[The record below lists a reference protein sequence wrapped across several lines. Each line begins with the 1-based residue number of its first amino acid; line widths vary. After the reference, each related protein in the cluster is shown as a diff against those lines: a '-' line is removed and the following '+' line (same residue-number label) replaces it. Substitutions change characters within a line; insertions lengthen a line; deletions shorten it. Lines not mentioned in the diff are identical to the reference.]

1 MAEYTNDMFGLQQLM
16 KDEQAAKEQS
26 YIDNAYKL
34 GGKRAGMMLYAM
46 GDARRES
53 QAYDSLG
60 RMLTGE
66 QEAVDPRI
74 LRMQK
79 MESIQQQFPDPTTEQ
94 DFLNLAN
101 VLQNAGLPGEA
112 QKAMEMVNSIRSAAS
127 AAASA
132 TYQDVNGATRYK
144 ATGELVPGESATK
157 TTTPTELSLDQL
169 FTNTVEQD
177 PAYIAAVASGNVA
190 AQQKIIATAKRSLAL
205 SDDISNQ
212 QVQQFTVSKIDA
224 EGNTIFSDV
233 WRSYNKK
240 EDKWKDLE
248 STAQQ
253 VKAAATRTYVKDT
266 TEGTFSITEE
276 FKNGKFTEIARTN
289 IDDVPN
295 SFEQAAVMGVL
306 NTPGYD
312 QLSAQ
317 QQSELLLSAKQSI
330 TIPTTE
336 SAINAAYRDI
346 NANFV
351 SLAQQEAS
359 INGDENF
366 QANGQTKGNK
376 DFFEWK
382 NQLAKDVVAAG
393 GNTSVS
399 DVLGQYKLWNTVS
412 TGSLDSL
419 DQMQNLND
427 QIALARGTERGT
439 APNAAAWAQATRSIV
454 ALTKDSNLSLAEV
467 QTIANAGS
475 VPRKLINYL
484 NKAITGV
491 PVEATIKE
499 FEEMASGLEKVL
511 INRYNKDHASFNKSF
526 TIAGTDNNLLKSMTG
541 DPLEV
546 PVTSRKFTKNE
557 LLQILVDRNEYT
569 VDEDGFYYDENGNR
583 IME

>member
-1 MAEYTNDMFGLQQLM
+1 MAEMTSMFDTRNFMNRQL
-16 KDEQAAKEQS
+16 ET
-26 YIDNAYKL
+26 
-34 GGKRAGMMLYAM
+34 
-46 GDARRES
+46 DA
-53 QAYDSLG
+53 
-60 RMLTGE
+60 
-66 QEAVDPRI
+66 
-74 LRMQK
+74 
-79 MESIQQQFPDPTTEQ
+79 
-94 DFLNLAN
+94 
-101 VLQNAGLPGEA
+101 QNAGRLPLGGGMMYA
-112 QKAMEMVNSIRSAAS
+112 TNLVGNVANQNLMNLSSALGGAGNPLMDKQKAIDEIRAQFGNPQTKEQFLQVAEAFNQRGLYEFADKAMSEYNAIVTAE
-127 AAASA
+127 ATAASA

-144 ATGELVPGESATK
+144 ATGSLVPGESAMK
-157 TTTPTELSLDQL
+157 TTTATELTLDEL
-169 FTNTVEQD
+169 YTNTVEND
-177 PAYIAAVASGNVA
+177 PAYKAAVAAGDIS
-190 AQQKIIATAKRSLAL
+190 AQQQIIAKAKKDLKL

-212 QVQQFTVSKIDA
+212 QVQQFTVSKINA

-233 WRSYNKK
+233 WRSYNKTTNK
-240 EDKWKDLE
+240 WEDLV

-253 VKAAATRTYVKDT
+253 AKTASTRTYVKDT
-266 TEGTFSITEE
+266 EEGTFSITEE
-276 FKNGKFTEIARTN
+276 SLNGGAFVEIARTN